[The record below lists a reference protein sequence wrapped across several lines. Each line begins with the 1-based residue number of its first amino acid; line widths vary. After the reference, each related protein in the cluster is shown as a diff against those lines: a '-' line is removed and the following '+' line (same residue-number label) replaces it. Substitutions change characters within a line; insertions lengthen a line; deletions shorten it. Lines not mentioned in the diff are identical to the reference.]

1 MSATA
6 LGRELSTRP
15 AHGREIAPTGDDGWN
30 RASELATQA
39 GTISNVAREEAELKG
54 ALILAR
60 NFPRDE
66 ANCYARLI
74 RSCGRGAFAE
84 SAAYSFP
91 RGGAT
96 VTGPS
101 VDLAREAARLWGN
114 LRYGLRLVSVDDDYV
129 HIKGYAF
136 DLETNTLTEA
146 EDKFRKLVQ
155 RKVGPREARRTE
167 WVEPDERDLRELI
180 NRRGAICVR
189 NAILQLIP
197 PDVVDDAMRACDETM
212 KKAASGELAQDR
224 TQAIRRIAVA
234 FDKFGINTEMLVA
247 KLGCP
252 LDAISDD
259 QLVEL
264 RKIYKS
270 LIDGNTRR
278 DDHFAPAAQEAAPN
292 AGVAAARERLAAAA
306 KPAATNPNPPTEAA
320 AAPSLTDAPAKRAEP
335 PKARDGAP
343 PLWEQV
349 AIAASEQWG
358 VCLADATKRLDDYC
372 LRLHRKPLTA
382 MTADG
387 LKGLSG
393 KVKDGELV
401 FKADPAK

>member
-1 MSATA
+1 MSVASSGA
-6 LGRELSTRP
+6 ELARRP
-15 AHGREIAPTGDDGWN
+15 AHLREIAPTGDDGWN

-39 GTISNVAREEAELKG
+39 GTISTVAREEAELKG

-66 ANCYARLI
+66 ANCYARMM
-74 RSCGRGAFAE
+74 RSCGRAAFAE

-91 RGGAT
+91 RGGSN

-136 DLETNTLTEA
+136 DLETNTMTEA

-167 WVEPDERDLRELI
+167 WVEPDERDLRELV

-212 KKAASGELAQDR
+212 KKAAKGDLTQDR

-234 FDKFGINTEMLVA
+234 FDKLGVNTDMLVA
-247 KLGCP
+247 KLGCA

-270 LIDGNTRR
+270 LLDGNTRR
-278 DDHFAPAAQEAAPN
+278 DDHFAPAVQPPQSN
-292 AGVAAARERLAAAA
+292 AGVAAARERVVGAAA
-306 KPAATNPNPPTEAA
+306 KPPTTEQTTPGAA
-320 AAPSLTDAPAKRAEP
+320 ASAPVANPAPAKQAEP
-335 PKARDGAP
+335 SPARDGAP
-343 PLWEQV
+343 PLLEQV
-349 AIAASEQWG
+349 AIEASEQWG
-358 VCLADATKRLDDYC
+358 VEVAEATKRLDSFC
-372 LRLHRKPLTA
+372 LNLHRKPLTG
-382 MTADG
+382 MTKEG
-387 LKGLSG
+387 LAGLRKKIES
-393 KVKDGELV
+393 GELP
-401 FKADPAK
+401 FRPAAS